1 MKKQKKRGVSQIPRI
16 LKLRPEHSWA
26 IAALSLT
33 AIGASLIYL
42 AQSAES
48 LLAIAKIVV
57 WTSAALLIVPSLASL
72 FVMWVEQKEKG

>member
-1 MKKQKKRGVSQIPRI
+1 M
-16 LKLRPEHSWA
+16 
-26 IAALSLT
+26 ALSLT